1 MPFSLV
7 HQGLRFIL
15 RESEPES
22 RLDSFAAEFGWEKAV
37 RPERDGML
45 REVVWSGYNV
55 DLRFVV
61 DDVTGCPY
69 FFFTTGM
76 WNSCL
81 SLTKLAAGRLDVYS
95 REELFAALE
104 SARSV
109 AERRHALLMV
119 ALGGPHGFDEDVFEV
134 IRDALGAPE
143 AEIRKA
149 AVYAMSY
156 TPSVRYKPML
166 GSLRER
172 DPDPGVRAD
181 ADPLLEVMAE
191 VGTGGV

>member
-1 MPFSLV
+1 M
-7 HQGLRFIL
+7 
-15 RESEPES
+15 
-22 RLDSFAAEFGWEKAV
+22 

-45 REVVWSGYNV
+45 REVVWSGYDV

-69 FFFTTGM
+69 FFFATGM

-95 REELFAALE
+95 REELFDALE
-104 SARSV
+104 SAPSV
-109 AERRHALLMV
+109 ADRRHALLMV
-119 ALGGPHGFDEDVFEV
+119 ALGGPHGFDEDVFEA

-143 AEIRKA
+143 ADIRKA

-156 TPSVRYKPML
+156 APSVRYKPLL
-166 GSLRER
+166 GSLSER
-172 DPDPGVRAD
+172 DSDPGVRAD
-181 ADPLLEVMAE
+181 ADLLLEVMAE